1 MKLIRIFLV
10 FVAVSF
16 VVGVGSAFNGKNNPQ
31 TSQTSEEKISLSTN
45 TVDEAPEDEQNS
57 QEECKTETKPVENKK
72 TSVIQNSKQEKV
84 VEKETNNQQNNSSSV
99 KKESNPQINTQK
111 NIVVEQRE
119 EVKQE
124 VYEQPKNDTVK
135 QEIVVDAE
143 LERLKAQVEY
153 ATYDSCMEVGFEKSL
168 EDTVGILGFSCQYIA
183 YKGEVLGYKLILNY
197 TNPMN
202 N

>member
-16 VVGVGSAFNGKNNPQ
+16 VIGVGSAFNGKNNAQ
-31 TSQTSEEKISLSTN
+31 ISQIDDEEKVLSTN
-45 TVDEAPEDEQNS
+45 IVDIPEVKENNS
-57 QEECKTETKPVENKK
+57 QDKDEEVSKPVEKEI
-72 TSVIQNSKQEKV
+72 TSVIQNSKEEKV
-84 VEKETNNQQNNSSSV
+84 VKNETSNKTNSVSKIQTESKEQNND
-99 KKESNPQINTQK
+99 QK
-111 NIVVEQRE
+111 NVIVEQ
-119 EVKQE
+119 KQE
-124 VYEQPKNDTVK
+124 VKEQPKEETIK
-135 QEIVVDAE
+135 QEIVIDAE

>member
-16 VVGVGSAFNGKNNPQ
+16 VIGVGSAFNGKNNAKI
-31 TSQTSEEKISLSTN
+31 SQIDEEEKVLSTN
-45 TVDEAPEDEQNS
+45 IVDIPEVKENNS
-57 QEECKTETKPVENKK
+57 QDKDEEVSKPVEKEI
-72 TSVIQNSKQEKV
+72 TSVIQNSKEEKV
-84 VEKETNNQQNNSSSV
+84 VKNETSNKTNSVSKIQTESKEQNND
-99 KKESNPQINTQK
+99 QK
-111 NIVVEQRE
+111 NIIVEQ
-119 EVKQE
+119 KQE
-124 VYEQPKNDTVK
+124 VKEQPKEETIK
-135 QEIVVDAE
+135 QEIVIDAE
-143 LERLKAQVEY
+143 LERLKSQVEY

>member
-16 VVGVGSAFNGKNNPQ
+16 VIGVGSAFNGKNNAKI
-31 TSQTSEEKISLSTN
+31 SQIDEEEKVLSTN
-45 TVDEAPEDEQNS
+45 IVDISEVKENNS
-57 QEECKTETKPVENKK
+57 QDKYEEVSKPVEKEI
-72 TSVIQNSKQEKV
+72 TSVIQNSKEEKV
-84 VEKETNNQQNNSSSV
+84 VKNETSNKTNSVSKIQTESKEQNND
-99 KKESNPQINTQK
+99 QK
-111 NIVVEQRE
+111 NVIVEQ
-119 EVKQE
+119 KQE
-124 VYEQPKNDTVK
+124 VKEQPKEETIK
-135 QEIVVDAE
+135 QEIVIDAE
-143 LERLKAQVEY
+143 LERLKSQVEY

>member
-16 VVGVGSAFNGKNNPQ
+16 VLGVGSAFNGKNNAQ
-31 TSQTSEEKISLSTN
+31 ISQIDDEEKVLSTKN
-45 TVDEAPEDEQNS
+45 VDIPEVKENNPQEKDEELS
-57 QEECKTETKPVENKK
+57 KPVEKEI
-72 TSVIQNSKQEKV
+72 TSVIQNSKEEKV
-84 VEKETNNQQNNSSSV
+84 VKKEPSNKTNSVSKIQTESKEQNND
-99 KKESNPQINTQK
+99 QK
-111 NIVVEQRE
+111 NVIVEQ
-119 EVKQE
+119 KQE
-124 VYEQPKNDTVK
+124 VKEQPKEEIVK

-183 YKGEVLGYKLILNY
+183 YKGEILGYKLILNY
-197 TNPMN
+197 TNPMDN
-202 N
+202 

>member
-16 VVGVGSAFNGKNNPQ
+16 VLGVGSAFNGKNNAQ
-31 TSQTSEEKISLSTN
+31 ISQIDDEEKVLSTKN
-45 TVDEAPEDEQNS
+45 VDIPEVKENNPQEKDEELS
-57 QEECKTETKPVENKK
+57 KPVEKEI
-72 TSVIQNSKQEKV
+72 TSVIQNSKEEKV
-84 VEKETNNQQNNSSSV
+84 VKKEPSNKTNSVSKIQTESIEQNND
-99 KKESNPQINTQK
+99 QK
-111 NIVVEQRE
+111 NVIVEQ
-119 EVKQE
+119 KQE
-124 VYEQPKNDTVK
+124 VKEQPKEEIVK

-183 YKGEVLGYKLILNY
+183 YKGEILGYKLILNY
-197 TNPMN
+197 TNPRDN
-202 N
+202 

>member
-16 VVGVGSAFNGKNNPQ
+16 VIGVGSAFNGKNNAKI
-31 TSQTSEEKISLSTN
+31 SQIDEEEKVLSTN
-45 TVDEAPEDEQNS
+45 IVDIPEVKENNS
-57 QEECKTETKPVENKK
+57 QDKDEEVSKPVEKEI
-72 TSVIQNSKQEKV
+72 TSVIQNSKEEKV
-84 VEKETNNQQNNSSSV
+84 VKNETSNKTNSVSKIQTESKEQNND
-99 KKESNPQINTQK
+99 QK
-111 NIVVEQRE
+111 NVIVEQ
-119 EVKQE
+119 KQE
-124 VYEQPKNDTVK
+124 VKEQPKEETIK
-135 QEIVVDAE
+135 QEIVIDAE
-143 LERLKAQVEY
+143 LERLKSQVEY

>member
-16 VVGVGSAFNGKNNPQ
+16 VLGVGSAFNGKNNPQ
-31 TSQTSEEKISLSTN
+31 KKDEELS
-45 TVDEAPEDEQNS
+45 
-57 QEECKTETKPVENKK
+57 KPVEKEI
-72 TSVIQNSKQEKV
+72 TSVIQNSKEEKV
-84 VEKETNNQQNNSSSV
+84 VKKEQSNKTNSVSKIQTESKEQNND
-99 KKESNPQINTQK
+99 QK
-111 NIVVEQRE
+111 NVIVEQ
-119 EVKQE
+119 KQE
-124 VYEQPKNDTVK
+124 VKEQPKEEIVK

-183 YKGEVLGYKLILNY
+183 YKGEILGYKLILNY
-197 TNPMN
+197 TNPMDD
-202 N
+202 

>member
-1 MKLIRIFLV
+1 MKLICIFLV

-16 VVGVGSAFNGKNNPQ
+16 VIGVGSAFNGKNNAKI
-31 TSQTSEEKISLSTN
+31 SQIDEEEKVLSTN
-45 TVDEAPEDEQNS
+45 IVDIPEVKENNS
-57 QEECKTETKPVENKK
+57 QDKDEEVSKPVEKEI
-72 TSVIQNSKQEKV
+72 TSVIQNSKEEKV
-84 VEKETNNQQNNSSSV
+84 VKNETSNKTNSVSKIQTESKEQNND
-99 KKESNPQINTQK
+99 QK
-111 NIVVEQRE
+111 NIIVEQ
-119 EVKQE
+119 KQE
-124 VYEQPKNDTVK
+124 VKEQPKEETIK
-135 QEIVVDAE
+135 QEIVIDAE
-143 LERLKAQVEY
+143 LERLKSQVEY

>member
-16 VVGVGSAFNGKNNPQ
+16 VLGVGSAFNGKNNAQ
-31 TSQTSEEKISLSTN
+31 ISQIDDEEKVLSTKN
-45 TVDEAPEDEQNS
+45 VDIPEVKENNPQEKDEELS
-57 QEECKTETKPVENKK
+57 KPVEKEI
-72 TSVIQNSKQEKV
+72 TSVIQNSKEEKV
-84 VEKETNNQQNNSSSV
+84 VKKEPSNKTNSVSKIQTESIEQNND
-99 KKESNPQINTQK
+99 QK
-111 NIVVEQRE
+111 NVIVEQ
-119 EVKQE
+119 KQE
-124 VYEQPKNDTVK
+124 VKEQPKEEIVK

-183 YKGEVLGYKLILNY
+183 YKGEILGYKLILNY